1 MNTKLRTQFSSLTV
15 AIFIDTCPGKPPSTS
30 HPYTE
35 PLTSASSTGP
45 IAGMQEIVR
54 WDSSYPDLLSRILPG
69 PSAEP
74 SSQQEAQHPESKEK
88 EIPLRSLASLKWPY
102 VPEESAYPDP
112 LKRDDPKPLQ
122 LPQYEAIGRS
132 ISTPYIAHVSH
143 RCTAT
148 SPTVRRVLASNPRLI
163 DILRSIDALRGEERE
178 LALQEALG
186 VGGNR
191 NHALASLGHASPE
204 DRDALRQLAEA
215 VEGAVRGGKE
225 GVLGLDW
232 GD

>member
-1 MNTKLRTQFSSLTV
+1 M
-15 AIFIDTCPGKPPSTS
+15 APPKRA
-30 HPYTE
+30 
-35 PLTSASSTGP
+35 LCQVCDA
-45 IAGMQEIVR
+45 A
-54 WDSSYPDLLSRILPG
+54 
-69 PSAEP
+69 
-74 SSQQEAQHPESKEK
+74 ESKYTCAKCNLVYCSVTCYKRHKGVYRSIYPGLCFHLVVSTDEAK
-88 EIPLRSLASLKWPY
+88 GKKPVEQGEPPLRSLASLKWPY

-122 LPQYEAIGRS
+122 LPQYEAI
-132 ISTPYIAHVSH
+132 
-143 RCTAT
+143 AT
-148 SPTVRRVLASNPRLI
+148 SQTVRRVITSNPRLR

-191 NHALASLGHASPE
+191 SHALASLGHASNE

-215 VEGAVRGGKE
+215 VEGACAEWEGGM
-225 GVLGLDW
+225 LGLDW